1 MIGLEALSQDLLLR
15 LVVEALGAF
24 LLASL
29 LFGAFIL
36 FEIRG
41 RCRLLEVFLIFSVS
55 GIRRRFMLVL
65 MTTMALVI

>member
-24 LLASL
+24 LLAAL
-29 LFGAFIL
+29 LFGAFVL

-41 RCRLLEVFLIFSVS
+41 RCRLLEIFLIFSVS
-55 GIRRRFMLVL
+55 GIRRFMLVL
-65 MTTMALVI
+65 MMTMTLVI